1 MISNICIVGLL
12 KNYTKRISKRVADT
26 LEMFYA
32 DVTEL
37 LEYEYINMAS
47 AQAIAGKEY
56 MEKQETKKIKALSS
70 FENILF
76 TADNYY
82 LNNDK
87 NLHYIKNGALV
98 IYLRLNERMFNKYLK
113 AEKISKQEMTLL
125 KNVAPERDMLLKGY
139 ADIVVDVSKDKNIE
153 KNILTKI
160 EEYYEK

>member
-76 TADNYY
+76 TVDNYY

-87 NLHYIKNGALV
+87 NLRYIKNGALV
-98 IYLRLNERMFNKYLK
+98 IYLRLNERMFNKCLK
-113 AEKISKQEMTLL
+113 AEKLSKQEMTLL
-125 KNVAPERDMLLKGY
+125 KNVAPERDMLLNGY

>member
-76 TADNYY
+76 TVDNYY

-98 IYLRLNERMFNKYLK
+98 IYLRLNERMLNKYLK
-113 AEKISKQEMTLL
+113 EEMTLL